1 MPVRVKKTRQNKK
14 LERLEQFYRQSA
26 IEAGHHVA
34 KSRRHIYKTTFH
46 CSNPRESLHEVD

>member
-14 LERLEQFYRQSA
+14 LERLERFYRQSA

-34 KSRRHIYKTTFH
+34 KSRRHIYKIIY
-46 CSNPRESLHEVD
+46 PLLEPEGESA

>member
-34 KSRRHIYKTTFH
+34 KSRRHIYKIIIH